1 METNNEQKYI
11 NVLIDNINKYDY
23 YTNNQ
28 STILSLQ
35 KLQNVKENADL
46 SSCLKELHGK
56 NLVYPFL
63 HQKSYINSETNDVFL
78 DLNENLANL
87 LIYLDKNPKQEV
99 SKLINPV
106 IKEPISNLSC
116 LMVVEKTLDIN
127 SINQSIQ
134 LTEGVMKNIS
144 VDTLY
149 YPLMFNENKK
159 MFDVPDYYGRF
170 SNKERMIEIP
180 QVDKIFKSS
189 TLTHETFHSLDT
201 YIFNHLEKEYPNLK
215 TDANE
220 FTGFIYETQIYEDI
234 PDLFEVDLAE
244 IKNNKNYK
252 DFFDF
257 FNNFDKIPES
267 KKLSQ
272 EDTKE
277 YIKQYLNIDISK
289 CKDETDFTQQV
300 LKIYS
305 IEKGE
310 LPEKAL
316 KIITDNTKIIKTLSQ
331 EMFNYYYTNYSDKSM
346 YALMSDTISK
356 LESEKN
362 NYRCSLNEKCA
373 RVFEMNS
380 YSNKNEDIYKLLPE
394 SISEKNIYPIGKE
407 REFYVN
413 SLNIELKNMAH
424 LLNQHIL
431 INEPLPTPRN
441 KYSKENIP
449 EGFTIPKSDDNKFD
463 LSILSKSDAL
473 FNMQKIRELQN
484 NSPISNNKIKI

>member
-1 METNNEQKYI
+1 METNNEQEYI
-11 NVLIDNINKYDY
+11 NALIDNINKYDY
-23 YTNNQ
+23 YTNDQ

-35 KLQNVKENADL
+35 KLKNVKENADL
-46 SSCLKELHGK
+46 SSCLKDLHGK
-56 NLVYPFL
+56 NLIYPFL
-63 HQKSYINSETNDVFL
+63 HQKSYINLETNEVFL

-87 LIYLDKNPKQEV
+87 LIYLDKNPKQEI
-99 SKLINPV
+99 SKSINPS
-106 IKEPISNLSC
+106 IKDSISNLSY

-134 LTEGVMKNIS
+134 LTESAIKNIS
-144 VDTLY
+144 VDNLY
-149 YPLMFNENKK
+149 YPLMFNEDKK

-180 QVDKIFKSS
+180 QVDKVFKYS

-201 YIFNHLEKEYPNLK
+201 YILNHLEKEYPNLK

-220 FTGFIYETQIYEDI
+220 FTGFIYETQIYEEI
-234 PDLFEVDLAE
+234 PDLFEVDLEE

-252 DFFDF
+252 NFFEF
-257 FNNFDKIPES
+257 CNNFDKIPS
-267 KKLSQ
+267 SIKLSQ

-300 LKIYS
+300 LEIYS
-305 IEKGE
+305 IEKGK
-310 LPEKAL
+310 LSEKAL
-316 KIITDNTKIIKTLSQ
+316 KIITDNTKTIKTLSK
-331 EMFNYYYTNYSDKSM
+331 EMFNYYHTDYSDKSM

-394 SISEKNIYPIGKE
+394 NISDKNIYPIGNE
-407 REFYVN
+407 REYYV
-413 SLNIELKNMAH
+413 STLNNELKNISS
-424 LLNQHIL
+424 LLNQHIFL
-431 INEPLPTPRN
+431 NEPLPTPRK
-441 KYSKENIP
+441 KYTKDNIP
-449 EGFTIPKSDDNKFD
+449 EGFNLPTSDDNNFD
-463 LSILSKSDAL
+463 LSKFSKSNAL
-473 FNMQKIRELQN
+473 ANMKKIRELKN
-484 NSPISNNKIKI
+484 NSPVSGTKFKI

>member
-1 METNNEQKYI
+1 M
-11 NVLIDNINKYDY
+11 
-23 YTNNQ
+23 
-28 STILSLQ
+28 
-35 KLQNVKENADL
+35 
-46 SSCLKELHGK
+46 
-56 NLVYPFL
+56 
-63 HQKSYINSETNDVFL
+63 
-78 DLNENLANL
+78 ANL
-87 LIYLDKNPKQEV
+87 LIYLDKSPKQEILK
-99 SKLINPV
+99 SINPI
-106 IKEPISNLSC
+106 IKNSISNLSY

-127 SINQSIQ
+127 FINQFIQ
-134 LTEGVMKNIS
+134 LTESTMKNIS

-180 QVDKIFKSS
+180 QVDKTFKSS

-252 DFFDF
+252 DFFEF
-257 FNNFDKIPES
+257 CNNFDKIPES

-277 YIKQYLNIDISK
+277 YIEKYLNIDISK

-300 LKIYS
+300 LEIYS
-305 IEKGE
+305 IEKGK

-316 KIITDNTKIIKTLSQ
+316 KIITDNTAKIKQLSK
-331 EMFNYYYTNYSDKSM
+331 EMFNYYHTNCSDKSM

-380 YSNKNEDIYKLLPE
+380 YSNKNEDVYKLLPE
-394 SISEKNIYPIGKE
+394 NICDKNIYPIGNE
-407 REFYVN
+407 REYYV
-413 SLNIELKNMAH
+413 STLNNELKNMSN
-424 LLNQHIL
+424 LLNENIIL
-431 INEPLPTPRN
+431 NEPLPTPRK
-441 KYSKENIP
+441 KYTKDNIP
-449 EGFTIPKSDDNKFD
+449 EGFNLPTADDNKFD
-463 LSILSKSDAL
+463 LSRFSKSNVLA
-473 FNMQKIRELQN
+473 NMYKIRETQN
-484 NSPISNNKIKI
+484 KASTCSNKIKNY